1 VVISRPIHPFPA
13 RMAPEIALSR
23 CRQLPA
29 TAVVLDPM
37 VGSGTVLRA
46 AVDAGLRG
54 IGFDVD
60 PLSVLMTR
68 VWTAPIDSDRLRDVA
83 HDIAHRA
90 AMLKPDVR
98 LPWID
103 DDPETLAFVNYWFG
117 SSQQRDL
124 RRLSA
129 LLGDLGGPIGEAL
142 RIALSRV
149 IITKDH
155 GASLARDVSH
165 SRPHRVGLSNEFA
178 VFPAFL
184 RSVDAIAPRL
194 IGHECRAAA
203 DVALG
208 DARSMRGLADATI
221 DSIITSPPYLNAIDY
236 LRGHRLSL
244 VWLGYRV
251 GELRAIR
258 AESVGAE
265 RAPERSADRSAL
277 GILTPALG
285 RIEAL
290 PARVRG
296 MVDRYLLDL
305 LALLREIQRLLKPSA
320 TATLVVGNSRLHGVL
335 IDNAAA
341 VTAAAEMTGLTPIE
355 RSERELPPARRYL
368 PPPQASEV
376 ANEPQRMR
384 TEVVLTFRR

>member
-1 VVISRPIHPFPA
+1 
-13 RMAPEIALSR
+13 MAPEIALAR
-23 CRQLPA
+23 CSQLPS

-68 VWTAPIDSDRLRDVA
+68 VWTTPIDTGKMRDVA
-83 HDIAHRA
+83 YDLTHRA
-90 AMLKPDVR
+90 TMLKPDVR

-117 SSQQRDL
+117 AKQQHDL

-129 LLGDLGGPIGEAL
+129 LLGELAGPIGDAL
-142 RIALSRV
+142 RIALSRL

-165 SRPHRVGLSNEFA
+165 SRPHRVGLSNDFA

-184 RSVDAIAPRL
+184 RSVEAIAPRL
-194 IGHECRAAA
+194 IGDERHAAA

-208 DARSMRGLADATI
+208 DARTLSGLADATI

-244 VWLGYRV
+244 VWLGYRI
-251 GELRAIR
+251 GKLRAIR

-277 GILTPALG
+277 GILTPTLG
-285 RIEAL
+285 PIEAL

-305 LALLREIQRLLKPSA
+305 FALLREMRRVLKPRA

-341 VTAAAEMTGLTPIE
+341 VTAAAELTGLTPME

-368 PPPQASEV
+368 PPPQASET

-384 TEVVLTFRR
+384 TEVVLTFRG

>member
-1 VVISRPIHPFPA
+1 
-13 RMAPEIALSR
+13 MAPEIALSR
-23 CRQLPA
+23 CNQLPS

-37 VGSGTVLRA
+37 AGSGTVLRA

-54 IGFDVD
+54 IGYDVD

-68 VWTAPIDSDRLRDVA
+68 VWTTPIDTGSMRDVA
-83 HDIAHRA
+83 QDVAKRA
-90 AMLKPDVR
+90 NLLKPDVR

-103 DDPETLAFVNYWFG
+103 DDSETLAFVNYWFG
-117 SSQQRDL
+117 LKQQDDL

-129 LLGDLGGPIGEAL
+129 LLGNLGGPIGDAL
-142 RIALSRV
+142 RIALSRL

-165 SRPHRVGLSNEFA
+165 SRPHRIGLTNDFA

-184 RSVDAIAPRL
+184 RSVETIAPRL
-194 IGHECRAAA
+194 IANERRVTA

-208 DARSMRGLADATI
+208 DARRMSGLADATI
-221 DSIITSPPYLNAIDY
+221 DAIITSPPYLNAIDY

-244 VWLGYRV
+244 VWLGYRI

-265 RAPERSADRSAL
+265 RAPVRTADRTAL

-290 PARVRG
+290 PARVCG

-305 LALLREIQRLLKPSA
+305 LALFREIQRVLKPNA
-320 TATLVVGNSRLHGVL
+320 TATLVVGNSRLRGVL

-341 VTAAAEMTGLTPIE
+341 VTAAAEMAGLTPIE

-368 PPPQASEV
+368 PPPQTSET
-376 ANEPQRMR
+376 ATEPQRMR